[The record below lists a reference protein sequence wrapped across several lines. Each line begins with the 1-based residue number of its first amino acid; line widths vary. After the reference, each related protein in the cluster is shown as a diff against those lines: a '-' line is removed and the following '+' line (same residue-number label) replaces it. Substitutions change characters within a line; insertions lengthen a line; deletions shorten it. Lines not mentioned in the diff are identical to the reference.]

1 MTRLYTIPLFGL
13 KEGDYTFDFR
23 IGNDFFDCFEE
34 SEIKEGSLTAIAVIV
49 RSPSCIFLTIKISG
63 NVLIS
68 CDRCLD
74 MYMQK
79 IECENHLIIKSG
91 NMPDDSDP
99 DILIVPFGENELD
112 LSQLFYEYIHL
123 ALPLRRIHPDKIDG
137 KSGCNPEMIKELNRH
152 TTTENMYEKTNW
164 NELNK
169 LLKNN

>member
-13 KEGDYTFDFR
+13 KEGDYTFDFI
-23 IGNDFFDCFEE
+23 IGNDFFDRFEE
-34 SEIKEGSLTAIAVIV
+34 SEIKEGSLTATAGLI
-49 RSPSCIFLTIKISG
+49 RYPSCIILTIKISG
-63 NVLIS
+63 NVKIC

-91 NMPDDSDP
+91 VLFDNTDP

-112 LSQLFYEYIHL
+112 LSQLFYEFIHL
-123 ALPLRRIHPDKIDG
+123 ALPLRRIHPDDIYG
-137 KSGCNPEMIKELNRH
+137 KSGCNPEMIKELDKH
-152 TTTENMYEKTNW
+152 VVTENIYEKTNL